1 MPNYLGLIQISPKR
15 YIGGL
20 TAMATLEEKH
30 TDELQITE
38 HPIEQGAN
46 INDHAFKRPAEVVIR
61 CGWSDSSLS
70 GLFRGV
76 MSAVKSI
83 RTRKFKTEDF
93 GPSALELS
101 DGSKFGSDYVSAI
114 YNHLLAL
121 QESRIPFDV
130 ATGKRLYPN
139 MLMRSLTMTTDGN
152 SEFALMCT
160 VVCRQVIIVQTQ
172 ATTLPPREDQAMPE
186 ATGSVVDLGA
196 RQLVQV
202 FKAPGG
208 WQPPNG

>member
-20 TAMATLEEKH
+20 TAMATLEETH

-46 INDHAFKRPAEVVIR
+46 INDHAYKRPAEVVIR
-61 CGWSDSSLS
+61 CGWSDSSFA
-70 GLFRGV
+70 GLIAGV
-76 MSAVKSI
+76 RDAVGAI
-83 RTRKFKTEDF
+83 RTGIFNKEDF
-93 GPSALELS
+93 APSLMELR
-101 DGSKFGSDYVSAI
+101 DGSTFGSDYVSGV
-114 YNHLLAL
+114 YNRLLAL
-121 QESRIPFDV
+121 QESRVLFDV

-172 ATTLPPREDQAMPE
+172 ATTLPPREDQAIPQ
-186 ATGSVVDLGA
+186 ATGSILELGT
-196 RQLVQV
+196 RQLLLADA
-202 FKAPGG
+202 APGG
-208 WQPPNG
+208 WQPSIG